1 MPHASPSSSRAFT
14 NLGHDFDFDYHNATH
29 EQINTLADKVMLRGV
44 TTAVQQVT
52 MKNPFTPQFDV
63 KESKDGYV
71 FKADLPGIKEKDLDI
86 SLTGNRLTVSGRRE
100 EEQRQEEERFFAY
113 ERSYGSFSRSFTL
126 PEGVDAENVQAEL
139 KDGVL
144 TLNVAKKPEV
154 KAKKIELKTIK
165 PGEKAHA

>member
-1 MPHASPSSSRAFT
+1 MANLIRRSETGALEPSR
-14 NLGHDFDFDYHNATH
+14 LID
-29 EQINTLADKVMLRGV
+29 
-44 TTAVQQVT
+44 
-52 MKNPFTPQFDV
+52 PFDV
-63 KESKDGYV
+63 MNELMRWDPFRELGVVSNRSVAFVPTFEVKETKDGYV

-86 SLTGNRLTVSGRRE
+86 SLTGNRLTVAGRRE
-100 EEQRQEEERFFAY
+100 EEQRQEEERYFAY